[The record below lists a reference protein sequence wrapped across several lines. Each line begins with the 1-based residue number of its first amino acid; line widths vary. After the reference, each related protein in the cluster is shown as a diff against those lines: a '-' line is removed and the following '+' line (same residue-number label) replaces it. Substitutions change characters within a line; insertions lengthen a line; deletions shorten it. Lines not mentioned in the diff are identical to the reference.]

1 MDLSAAIKPEQ
12 RSLKKSCVSCKGIE
26 RVRGAAKVLDLAG
39 PFLFSLCGITGKMV
53 FTLRPPLPIRF
64 EEA

>member
-1 MDLSAAIKPEQ
+1 MVAWTLVWGT
-12 RSLKKSCVSCKGIE
+12 SLVSCCGWP
-26 RVRGAAKVLDLAG
+26 AKVLDLAG
-39 PFLFSLCGITGKMV
+39 SFFFSLCGITGKMV